1 MTPEVTVEEID
12 TLIAADSG
20 FVPRSA
26 LEAMRAHVVRSQEA
40 HERFL
45 AWVDEQPEGV
55 ITFEIVD

>member
-12 TLIAADSG
+12 ALIAADSG
-20 FVPRSA
+20 FVPRSV
-26 LEAMRAHVVRSQEA
+26 LEAMRAVAVRGQEA
-40 HERFL
+40 RERFL